1 MDAFK
6 RYFIHFSLIILVAAI
21 ILMIIVTPRI
31 SPKLLLLY
39 FCIVLTI
46 FVLPMSVFFSSQE
59 STITLSIPCSNSEA
73 VYSQI
78 LTIIES
84 KTGRILLSKSENT
97 SIYSIPASK
106 IELLTKYNRWLT
118 NDIIVVKCD
127 SAIEVVTPQ
136 CYQKYFKIFYE

>member
-6 RYFIHFSLIILVAAI
+6 RYFIHFFLIILVVAI
-21 ILMIIVTPRI
+21 ISMIIVTPHI

-39 FCIVLTI
+39 FCIVLAI
-46 FVLPMSVFFSSQE
+46 FVLPMSVLFSNRE
-59 STITLSIPCSNSEA
+59 STITISIPCSNSEA
-73 VYSQI
+73 VYSQV

-84 KTGRILLSKSENT
+84 KTGRILLSQSENT

-118 NDIIVVKCD
+118 NDIVVVKRD
-127 SAIEVVTPQ
+127 SVIEVVTPR
-136 CYQKYFKIFYE
+136 CYQKYFNVFKK